1 MDAIKNSPY
10 QMAATAINANYRP
23 VHNNDA
29 GSASVVNVAG
39 ESIFH
44 QSNLI
49 PDIKFLESDWLNAD

>member
-29 GSASVVNVAG
+29 GSASVANVAG

-49 PDIKFLESDWLNAD
+49 PDI